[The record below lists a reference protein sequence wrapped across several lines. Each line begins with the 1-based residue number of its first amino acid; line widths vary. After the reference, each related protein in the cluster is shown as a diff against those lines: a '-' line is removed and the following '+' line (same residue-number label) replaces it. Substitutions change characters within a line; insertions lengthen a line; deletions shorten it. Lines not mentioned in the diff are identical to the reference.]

1 MKTLKKIVQVLF
13 VLTMG
18 FFLGIEVMIGI
29 WKRHKPQ
36 FERGGTPGSQK
47 VETLIK
53 AIVDTILFLISYS
66 IQQRFV
72 FSSKSKT

>member
-1 MKTLKKIVQVLF
+1 MKTLKKIIQVIF

-29 WKRHKPQ
+29 FNRHKPQ

-53 AIVDTILFLISYS
+53 AID
-66 IQQRFV
+66 R
-72 FSSKSKT
+72 K